1 MVTYKD
7 EDIEKN
13 FGVSKDVF
21 NTAEFGKNI
30 AGGFKEEELV
40 GQLKEVGF
48 NDITV
53 FYYWF
58 LGQASLI
65 NDSWGTKEERLK
77 YADVMDSV
85 LQRSLPVSR
94 NLYKYMGFIATK

>member
-30 AGGFKEEELV
+30 TGGFKEEEL
-40 GQLKEVGF
+40 LL
-48 NDITV
+48 N
-53 FYYWF
+53 
-58 LGQASLI
+58 
-65 NDSWGTKEERLK
+65 
-77 YADVMDSV
+77 
-85 LQRSLPVSR
+85 
-94 NLYKYMGFIATK
+94 

>member
-1 MVTYKD
+1 
-7 EDIEKN
+7 
-13 FGVSKDVF
+13 
-21 NTAEFGKNI
+21 
-30 AGGFKEEELV
+30 
-40 GQLKEVGF
+40 
-48 NDITV
+48 
-53 FYYWF
+53 

-65 NDSWGTKEERLK
+65 NDSWGSKEERLK